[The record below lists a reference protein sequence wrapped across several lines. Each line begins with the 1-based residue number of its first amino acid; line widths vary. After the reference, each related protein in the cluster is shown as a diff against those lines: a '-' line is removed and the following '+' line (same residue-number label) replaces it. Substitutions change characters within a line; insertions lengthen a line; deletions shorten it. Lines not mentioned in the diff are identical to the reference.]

1 MKDHVEH
8 EMEFTPITIGKKS
21 LLEQITIYIEDNA
34 GKKLT
39 LKETASHF
47 GVSVSTVTQLFQKKS
62 QNTFHGF
69 VTQCRMEKARK
80 LICQGRTLESVGRE
94 VGYQDHS
101 TFYRAFRQTFG
112 MSPREYRKTIA
123 WKLTD

>member
-62 QNTFHGF
+62 QTTFHGF

-101 TFYRAFRQTFG
+101 TFYRAFRQAFG

>member
-34 GKKLT
+34 EKKLT

-62 QNTFHGF
+62 QTTFHGF

>member
-1 MKDHVEH
+1 MKDHVEY

-62 QNTFHGF
+62 QTTFHGF

-80 LICQGRTLESVGRE
+80 LIFQGRTLESVGRE

>member
-62 QNTFHGF
+62 QTTFYGF

>member
-62 QNTFHGF
+62 QTTFHGF

-80 LICQGRTLESVGRE
+80 LFCQGRTLEAVGRE

>member
-62 QNTFHGF
+62 QTTFHGF

-80 LICQGRTLESVGRE
+80 LIFQGRTLESVGGE